1 MTIEEFLAQEYGYKN
16 KLKEEWKEYYLLW
29 KSWYHGFN
37 EDFHMYTIYNGRNE
51 IPMHRHTLNMAK
63 KCCEDWADLLFNEKC
78 TINLSDTE
86 ENEELQKI
94 LTDLNFWEFANRAIE
109 KAGSVGTGAIIF
121 GLDNIIDNGTR
132 LDVTNVKP
140 SLTYI
145 DIENIYPISWNNE
158 KITECA
164 FSNISVVNGQTIQN
178 LSVHKKDEKGNY
190 VIHNYMFELDCSY
203 NIISQIK
210 APNIMEKFNTRS
222 DIPWFVII
230 SPNSNNNKQKNSP
243 FGLSFFANSIDI
255 LKSIDIGFD
264 SFMNEVS
271 LSRKRIFVRDDLVD
285 YGADGKGHPVFHAS
299 DIAVYTLPNGMDKN
313 DMIQSENSTIRSES
327 LEKYLKNMLAIF
339 SSSVGFDT
347 SFYSFQNNTAEK
359 TATQVISENNEMYRR
374 KKKHEIL
381 LESALYDL
389 VSCICYALTA
399 FGTYKLSNRGLTIKF
414 DDSIIEDINA
424 ISNRAI
430 IELKN
435 GIISVVEYRQKVF
448 GESEELAKE
457 KYLEVLRENS
467 LNTNNA
473 EEPEDTFLTEEEK
486 LQYKYGEIE
495 DPNYGKGI

>member
-1 MTIEEFLAQEYGYKN
+1 MTIEEFLAKEYGYNDEIKSD
-16 KLKEEWKEYYLLW
+16 WKEYYLLW

-86 ENEELQKI
+86 ENAELQNV
-94 LTDLNFWEFANRAIE
+94 LTELNFWEFANRAIE
-109 KAGSVGTGAIIF
+109 KSGAVGTGAIIF
-121 GLDNIIDNGTR
+121 GLDNIIDNGMR
-132 LDVTNVKP
+132 LDVTDVKP

-145 DIENIYPISWNNE
+145 DIENIYPLSWNSE
-158 KITECA
+158 KIIECA
-164 FSNISVVNGQTIQN
+164 FSNIVVVGGQTIQN
-178 LSVHKKDEKGNY
+178 ISVHKKDETGNY
-190 VIHNYMFELDCSY
+190 VIYNYMFEIDDEH
-203 NIISQIK
+203 NIISEIK
-210 APNIMEKFNTRS
+210 APNIISKFNTRS
-222 DIPWFVII
+222 NIPWFVII

-255 LKSIDIGFD
+255 LESIDIGFD

-285 YGADGKGHPVFHAS
+285 YGPDGKGHPVFHAS

-327 LEKYLKNMLAIF
+327 LEKYIKNMLSIF
-339 SSSVGFDT
+339 SDSVGFDT
-347 SFYSFQNNTAEK
+347 NFYSFQNNTAEK
-359 TATQVISENNEMYRR
+359 TATEVISDNNKMYRR

-399 FGTYKLSNRGLTIKF
+399 FGTYKLSNKGLTIKF
-414 DDSIIEDINA
+414 DDSIVEDINA

-435 GIISVVEYRQKVF
+435 GIISVTEYRQKVF

-457 KYLEVLRENS
+457 KYLEVLKEKELTKKEKS
-467 LNTNNA
+467 SEDEKEEIITLNT
-473 EEPEDTFLTEEEK
+473 EDKSMEFD
-486 LQYKYGEIE
+486 IE
-495 DPNYGKGI
+495 D